1 MSKLNKYKGVVIS
14 DVHVGAI
21 DDERLNKEMQ
31 DVFIHDIFIDKEI
44 DFIIIDGDW
53 FDRKFYL
60 NEPSTATA
68 MILMEAIC
76 RRNVPVRVV
85 YGTSSHE
92 AGQYGVFEHAMTA
105 INPNFRVVYTV
116 EEEELLPGLN
126 VLYIPEEYIDDK
138 RSYYKDYLYDND
150 EKYDFIFG
158 HGVIQEAMVMAARS
172 TNKQKQTRAKAPVF
186 SSAELANAC
195 KGLVF
200 FGHYHVNT
208 NIGDKVFY
216 VGSYSRWVFGEEE
229 PKGYYRFTADVD
241 KEVYGF
247 EFIENIYTEK
257 YTTLHYGYNS
267 KIFHSQEEFMKE
279 MDKIDNLIKQGYYNH
294 VRWDIHFP
302 PNFEAT
308 EFMKKT
314 LIARYRDS
322 DTTTMMFSEGENKN
336 GAAPVDAEEDEET
349 KFLKQYDFIED
360 DSLGIED
367 KVQKF
372 IEVKDERVIPVEHIR
387 TYMSTDKIEDI
398 VGVSQES
405 ENK

>member
-1 MSKLNKYKGVVIS
+1 MTKSLSKYKGVVIS

-21 DDERLNKEMQ
+21 DDSKLSKEMK
-31 DVFIHDIFIDKEI
+31 DVFIHDIYLDKQL

-76 RRNVPVRVV
+76 RRGVPVRVV

-92 AGQYGVFEHAMTA
+92 AGQYGVFEHAMTE
-105 INPNFRVVYTV
+105 INPNFKVIYNVC
-116 EEEELLPGLN
+116 EEELLPGLH
-126 VLYIPEEYIDDK
+126 VLYIPEEYIEDK
-138 RSYYKDYLYDND
+138 RSCYKDYLYNGS
-150 EKYDFIFG
+150 KYDFIFG
-158 HGVIQEAMVMAARS
+158 HGVIQEAMTMAARS
-172 TNKQKQTRAKAPVF
+172 VTKQKQTRAKAPVF

-200 FGHYHVNT
+200 FGHYHINT
-208 NIGDKVFY
+208 NIDDKVFY
-216 VGSYSRWVFGEEE
+216 VGSYSRWIHGEEE
-229 PKGYYRFTADVD
+229 PKGFYRFTADTD

-247 EFIENIYTEK
+247 EFIENIYAEK
-257 YTTLHYGYNS
+257 YTTLHYGYRS
-267 KIFHSQEEFMKE
+267 KIFQSQEEFMKE
-279 MDKIDNLIKQGYYNH
+279 MDKIDELIRQGFYNH

-314 LIARYRDS
+314 LIAHYRDS
-322 DTTTMMFSEGENKN
+322 KSTSMMFSEGEKN
-336 GAAPVDAEEDEET
+336 SGGGTVDAEEDEET

-372 IEVKDERVIPVEHIR
+372 IEIKEERVIPVDHIR

-398 VGVSQES
+398 VGISQGN
-405 ENK
+405 ENE